1 MRLPLTASLD
11 VLLSTTEVR
20 DKAVGARG
28 ECGVLNA
35 VLFEGVGDFGI
46 FSSRFLFRPR
56 LLSFCVP
63 VLAVLASLGIEDE
76 EDIAFERIA
85 VERKREGLVK

>member
-1 MRLPLTASLD
+1 M
-11 VLLSTTEVR
+11 LLSTTEVR

-28 ECGVLNA
+28 ECGVRNP
-35 VLFEGVGDFGI
+35 VPFEGVGDARI
-46 FSSRFLFRPR
+46 FSSRLLFRPFR
-56 LLSFCVP
+56 LLSVCL
-63 VLAVLASLGIEDE
+63 LALAALARLGREDE